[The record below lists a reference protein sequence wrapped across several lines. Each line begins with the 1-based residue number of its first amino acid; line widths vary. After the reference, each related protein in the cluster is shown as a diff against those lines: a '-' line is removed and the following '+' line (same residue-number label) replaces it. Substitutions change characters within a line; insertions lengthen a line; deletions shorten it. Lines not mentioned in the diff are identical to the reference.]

1 MNDKLVNVQLHGVL
15 AEQVGRDTW
24 NIAVSSVGEAL
35 RAIESQSKKLFKNLI
50 KNDKENVK
58 YRVLINKKTTICR
71 LTSGIIFFL
80 SRCF

>member
-35 RAIESQSKKLFKNLI
+35 RAIESQSKKLFK
-50 KNDKENVK
+50 K
-58 YRVLINKKTTICR
+58 
-71 LTSGIIFFL
+71 
-80 SRCF
+80 

>member
-58 YRVLINKKTTICR
+58 YRVLINKKD
-71 LTSGIIFFL
+71 FL
-80 SRCF
+80 YDEEKDINTK